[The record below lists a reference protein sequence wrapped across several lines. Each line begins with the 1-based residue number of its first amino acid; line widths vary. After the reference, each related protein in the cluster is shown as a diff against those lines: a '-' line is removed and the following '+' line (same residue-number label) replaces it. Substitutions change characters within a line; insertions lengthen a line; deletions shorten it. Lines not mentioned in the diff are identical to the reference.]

1 MSETLPNPFAF
12 TRGPRDA
19 EVLIVGEAWGSEEE
33 LRQQPFMGAAG
44 NLLNKLLGEA
54 GIDPSTCLF
63 ANVVDQRPGGNEFTN
78 FLYPASAKE
87 SPFHGVHARP
97 VLSAGV
103 RKLYRLAV
111 ELKPKLIVACGN
123 WPFWAFSDRVS
134 IGNSNKPRGF
144 KVPTGVGNWR
154 GSQLFTTRGVSTP
167 IPLLPVYHPALILRD
182 YTSYYP
188 TLHDLKSKVHKALQG
203 KWEVPP
209 LPGAI
214 PKPTFETV
222 EFFLRSWFDSM
233 QTGIKVELST
243 DIETYRRRHITVI
256 GISDGVTHLC
266 IPFFYFEK
274 GGVYKDYWTLEEEH
288 KIVWLLK
295 RVLEHPNAQI
305 IGQNYAYDY
314 QFMLRTLG
322 IKAPPAFDT
331 MVMHHLCW
339 PGTPRGLDYLS
350 SLYCEDHVYWK
361 EESEDW
367 DGKGEPES
375 LWGYNCLDT
384 AKTFEIA
391 QVLKNL
397 IHKLGL
403 DDQAREQMEFWV
415 MAQGMARR
423 GTAYS
428 NGERER
434 IKKELLAVG
443 SQIGEF
449 LLGCMPP
456 DLRHAPSGKPWYTSP
471 QHTAYIFYQVL
482 KIAPVLHKQTK
493 LPTTDATSF
502 ETLKKRAPY
511 LRACIDALQ
520 QLRSISVYEKNFLST
535 YTGYD
540 GRMRCHF
547 DIAGTDTFRWSS
559 SKNGFGEGG
568 NLQNIPE

>member
-1 MSETLPNPFAF
+1 MSEKEIDPYAF

-19 EVLIVGEAWGSEEE
+19 EILIVGEAWGAEEE
-33 LRQQPFMGAAG
+33 LKAQPFVGQAG
-44 NLLNKLLGEA
+44 HLLDRLLREA
-54 GIDPSTCLF
+54 GIDSSACLF
-63 ANVVDQRPGGNEFTN
+63 ANVVDKRPLGNEFTN

-87 SPFHGVHARP
+87 SPFNGVHARAE
-97 VLSAGV
+97 LRSGV

-111 ELKPKLIVACGN
+111 DLQPKLIVACGN
-123 WPFWAFSDRVS
+123 WPFWAFSDKVG
-134 IGNSNKPRGF
+134 IGNSNKPRGY

-154 GSQLFTTRGVSTP
+154 GSQILTSRGISNA

-182 YTSYYP
+182 YPSYYP
-188 TLHDLKSKVHKALQG
+188 TLHDLKSKVPKALEG
-203 KWEVPP
+203 RWVPP
-209 LPGAI
+209 PLSGAI
-214 PKPTFETV
+214 PKPTFREV
-222 EFFLRSWFDSM
+222 EFFLRAWLNLM
-233 QTGIKVELST
+233 QAGETLELSV

-256 GISDGVTHLC
+256 GVSDGLTHLC
-266 IPFFYFEK
+266 IPFFYFLK
-274 GGVYKDYWTLEEEH
+274 GGVYADYWTLEQEKE
-288 KIVWLLK
+288 ITWLLK
-295 RVLEHPNAQI
+295 LVLEHPNAKI
-305 IGQNYAYDY
+305 IGQNFAYDH

-322 IKAPPAFDT
+322 IRAVPTYDT

-367 DGKGEPES
+367 DGKGDPES
-375 LWGYNCLDT
+375 LWGYNCLDI

-391 QVLKNL
+391 QVLKGL
-397 IHKLGL
+397 ISKLGL
-403 DDQAREQMEFWV
+403 DAQALEQMEFWHL
-415 MAQGMARR
+415 AQGMAHR

-428 NGERER
+428 NGEREK
-434 IKKELLAVG
+434 IKKELLALG
-443 SQIGEF
+443 AQIGNF

-456 DLRHAPSGKPWYTSP
+456 DLRYAPSGKPWYASP

-482 KIAPVLHKQTK
+482 KIQPVLHKQTK

-511 LRACIDALQ
+511 LRTCIDMLQ

-547 DIAGTDTFRWSS
+547 DVAGTDTFRWSS